1 MIVDVRDDPGVI
13 AEGDAVDAET
23 EKSPGSIWRVTVA
36 PSLCAA
42 DVVLA
47 KETQQYVVP
56 TTTPTE
62 MESLWTDVSIGTSQ
76 FTRSYILASAA
87 HAWKGVLVYCPLASL
102 K

>member
-1 MIVDVRDDPGVI
+1 MDQEFEQHMMKSVTVNGIVTEWLTPPG
-13 AEGDAVDAET
+13 A
-23 EKSPGSIWRVTVA
+23 SLPVTVA
-36 PSLCAA
+36 PSLCRA

-56 TTTPTE
+56 STTPTE

-87 HAWKGVLVYCPLASL
+87 HAWKGVLVYCPFASL